1 VIGFSPAIS
10 DRCLLSSCSQCE
22 RDFFVTTMTESLQ
35 TPIDGSVTVD
45 GSSTKGG
52 SDPIISTEI
61 RRLRIKFRLGR

>member
-1 VIGFSPAIS
+1 VIGFSPAIY
-10 DRCLLSSCSQCE
+10 DHCLFSSCSQCE

-35 TPIDGSVTVD
+35 TPIDGSIVD